1 MEVLPAIDIM
11 KGKAVRLRKGRR
23 EDLKVYGD
31 PVEFARRFSR
41 CVDKVHVIDLEGAF
55 AGRPRNLDQVK
66 RIIKEAGVRVQV
78 GGGFRDL
85 ESITRAYEIGV
96 ENVVIGTRAFD
107 LKFLSRVAEMFRGIA
122 VSLDSREGRISIRG
136 WTESLDLGV
145 EEACRVLSRYV
156 NRFVYTCVERD
167 GTLSGVEV
175 LRPPCE
181 GEVLYAGGV
190 SSLEDVVR
198 LRDLGFSG
206 VIIGKALYEG
216 LLKLEDVLAVL

>member
-11 KGKAVRLRKGRR
+11 NGRVVRLTKGRR
-23 EDLKVYGD
+23 EEAKVYGD

-41 CVDKVHVIDLEGAF
+41 FVDKVHVVDLDGAF
-55 AGRPRNLDQVK
+55 TGRPRNLDQVE
-66 RIIKEAGVRVQV
+66 RIVREAGVRVQV

-85 ESITRAYEIGV
+85 DSVARAYDVGV
-96 ENVVIGTRAFD
+96 ENVVIGTKALD
-107 LKFLSRVAEMFRGIA
+107 LGFLSEITERFRGIT
-122 VSLDSREGRISIRG
+122 VSLDSRGGKVSIKG
-136 WTESLDLGV
+136 WTEDLDLSV
-145 EEACRVLSRYV
+145 EEACRVLGRYV

-167 GTLSGVEV
+167 GTLSGAEV

-181 GEVLYAGGV
+181 GEVIYAGGV
-190 SSLEDVVR
+190 SSVGDVLR